1 MSQLSELLEK
11 VKDEHLSLSLCEKY
25 RDELI
30 HLKTSLHHSIAEYKK
45 KRALFIM
52 NHRPTEQLSVVA
64 RKMAWDASNDGLRLI
79 ELVGMI
85 SGLQGEINALQSKIY
100 AHLRLQG

>member
-1 MSQLSELLEK
+1 MTLLTDLLEK
-11 VKDEHLSLSLCEKY
+11 VKDEHLSLELCEKY

-45 KRALFIM
+45 KRAISLM
-52 NHRPTEQLSVVA
+52 QLEGSMVL
-64 RKMAWDASNDGLRLI
+64 RKMTWDAEPDGQRLI
-79 ELVGMI
+79 ELIGMI
-85 SGLQGEINALQSKIY
+85 SGLQGEINSLQSKIY

>member
-11 VKDEHLSLSLCEKY
+11 VKDEHLSLELCEKY

-45 KRALFIM
+45 KRAIF
-52 NHRPTEQLSVVA
+52 LSQA
-64 RKMAWDASNDGLRLI
+64 GDISIAASKIAWDASNDGLRLI